1 MPKAHEIATELRK
14 LADALDANPEM
25 EHKKPWVWFYAADT
39 KQQFLNA
46 VSVIPR
52 PFKKSDTDPNSKYN
66 KIQVEYVS
74 PTIDLLASV
83 YKSLTCELVE
93 PAKPA
98 VYRCDPIL
106 SALEE
111 AQLEGSD
118 ATV

>member
-14 LADALDANPEM
+14 MADGLDAQPEANL
-25 EHKKPWVWFYAADT
+25 PQPTVYWYCDT
-39 KQQFLNA
+39 KPEFIA
-46 VSVIPR
+46 SVPFIPR
-52 PFKKSDTDPNSKYN
+52 PLNKREDKDGPESMRRIRLDYN
-66 KIQVEYVS
+66 VPSIRI
-74 PTIDLLASV
+74 TTSV

-111 AQLEGSD
+111 VALEVG
-118 ATV
+118 V